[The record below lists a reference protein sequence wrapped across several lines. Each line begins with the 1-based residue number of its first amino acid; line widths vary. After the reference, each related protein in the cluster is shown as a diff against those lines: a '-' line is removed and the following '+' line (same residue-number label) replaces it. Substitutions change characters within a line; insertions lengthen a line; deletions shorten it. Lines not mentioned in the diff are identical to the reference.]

1 MEEIQALLERFES
14 WTAACVKR
22 EVDMIAYTL
31 AKEAKKLLVR
41 LRIYM
46 DLGTQKLKCNIILFQ
61 S

>member
-22 EVDMIAYTL
+22 EVDMIAYTGQRG
-31 AKEAKKLLVR
+31 KKLLVR

-46 DLGTQKLKCNIILFQ
+46 D
-61 S
+61 